1 MINGPYLLLNAYFTA
16 IIRIQKSTKG
26 SYKEGYTVSKV
37 QKILGLIVGLILSGV
52 VLAQSAAVS
61 ELIENRITPP
71 GSTCM
76 AGDACASAAV
86 VASSGPRSGEEIY
99 TASCA
104 MCHGTGVA
112 GAPKLGDASAWAP
125 RLEQGLE
132 SLYAHAIEG
141 FNGMPPKG
149 MCMTCSDSELN
160 ATVDYMLDNS
170 K

>member
-1 MINGPYLLLNAYFTA
+1 M
-16 IIRIQKSTKG
+16 
-26 SYKEGYTVSKV
+26 SKV
-37 QKILGLIVGLILSGV
+37 QKVLGLIVGLILSGV
-52 VLAQSAAVS
+52 VLGQSAAVS
-61 ELIENRITPP
+61 ELIENRITPE

-76 AGDACASAAV
+76 AGDACAAAAV
-86 VASSGPRSGEEIY
+86 VASNGPRSGEEIY

-112 GAPKLGDASAWAP
+112 GAPKLGVAGDWAP

-132 SLYAHAIEG
+132 VLYTHAIEG

-149 MCMTCSDSELN
+149 MCMACSDDELN
-160 ATVDYMLDNS
+160 ATVDYMLNNS